1 MSTLQYANKYQFF
14 PTTGF
19 EKGFKFS
26 SSIIIHS
33 NIYIARITCLW
44 KQLKFDDKNDWFVKL
59 ILVYLII
66 FLFKTKLAS
75 CMSGSSPGTTF
86 YLLRE
91 IYSKYYMQKKR
102 VCTVS
107 NNSTPFIFRTYHW
120 FHLYD
125 VIFTIFTYYRTNEQ
139 WAQLYKINNMKKS
152 HFLLYILPGI

>member
-1 MSTLQYANKYQFF
+1 
-14 PTTGF
+14 
-19 EKGFKFS
+19 
-26 SSIIIHS
+26 
-33 NIYIARITCLW
+33 
-44 KQLKFDDKNDWFVKL
+44 
-59 ILVYLII
+59 
-66 FLFKTKLAS
+66 
-75 CMSGSSPGTTF
+75 MSGSSPGTTF

-139 WAQLYKINNMKKS
+139 RAQLYKLTIWRNRIFYSIFYLVYNVHKQSTQGDLSHLALGSWTNFGLKS
-152 HFLLYILPGI
+152 KFQAVIKWLFIIKYV